1 MMHLKNI
8 KMGNPKTKKQYE
20 LLKNEN
26 ITPLFTEDGDD
37 WYEKQT
43 EFSQDTLK
51 VAYLNSGLVA
61 WVGKDVTTIDPTG
74 MSVIELPDITA
85 NRRITAPGYWFYRND
100 GFVFDYSLKAED
112 DRKNLILK
120 ISSKTGEWERD
131 LLLGLISDEDKEK
144 LKAYR
149 VYSKALLAMD
159 LSGVTD
165 KNTYNS
171 IEWPVSP
178 ETSS

>member
-1 MMHLKNI
+1 MLHLKNI
-8 KMGNPKTKKQYE
+8 SEGRPQTQAQYQLSKRQGIVWLYSDSGE
-20 LLKNEN
+20 
-26 ITPLFTEDGDD
+26 D
-37 WYEKQT
+37 WYAKQN

-51 VAYLNSGLVA
+51 IAYLNSGLVV
-61 WVGKDVTTIDPTG
+61 WVGKDVTTLNPIG
-74 MSVIELPDITA
+74 MSVIELPDTTA
-85 NRRITAPGYWFYRND
+85 NRRITASNYWFYRND
-100 GFVFDYSLKAED
+100 DFVYDYRLKAED
-112 DRKNLILK
+112 DREDLILQ
-120 ISSKTGEWERD
+120 ISSKTGAWERD

-149 VYSKALLAMD
+149 VYAKALLAMD

-165 KNTYNS
+165 KNTYDS